1 MTSPW
6 TGRPANYGAP
16 GHANRGDEHE
26 AVLDQIAFLS
36 TGFPGKIAYKSTDTS
51 ITNDAAYDDD
61 PHLAISVLASAVYA
75 VEVYGVY
82 QAGATG
88 QIKFQMTH
96 PSGSTMEAGSWEYD
110 AGTDASSQVNWA
122 ANASLG
128 SSSPSA
134 FVAGLVGTGGNV
146 PFRLTGLLIVGS
158 TAGTLALQW
167 AQNVSN
173 GTATILRKGTY
184 MRLTRA
190 A

>member
-6 TGRPANYGAP
+6 TGRPTNVGAP
-16 GHANRGDEHE
+16 GHATRGDEWE
-26 AVLDQIAFLS
+26 AILDQIAFLS
-36 TGFPGKIAYKSTDTS
+36 TGFPGILKYKTQDTS
-51 ITNDAAYDDD
+51 TASDAAYDDD
-61 PHLAISVLASAVYA
+61 PHLAASVLANAVYF

-96 PSGSTMEAGSWEYD
+96 PSGSTLEAGSWEYD
-110 AGTDASSQVNWA
+110 AGTDAASQVNWA

-128 SSSPSA
+128 SSSPTA
-134 FVAGLVGTGGNV
+134 FVAGLVGTGANV
-146 PFRLTGLLIVGS
+146 PFRLQGTLIVGS

-173 GTATILRKGTY
+173 ATATILRKGTT